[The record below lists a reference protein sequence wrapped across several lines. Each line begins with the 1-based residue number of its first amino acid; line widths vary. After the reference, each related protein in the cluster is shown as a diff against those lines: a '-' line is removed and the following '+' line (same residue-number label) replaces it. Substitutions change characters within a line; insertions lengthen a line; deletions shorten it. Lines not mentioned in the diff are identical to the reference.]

1 MIHLKRFSASG
12 RYGNRS
18 KLDDFVDAPL
28 QGLDMAPMITGSN
41 ADDRIYDLF
50 AVSNHF
56 GGLGGGHCNAF
67 LT

>member
-1 MIHLKRFSASG
+1 LKRFSASG

-28 QGLDMAPMITGSN
+28 TGLDMAPMITGSN
-41 ADDRIYDLF
+41 TGNQIYDLF

-56 GGLGGGHCNAF
+56 GGLGGGHCNDF
-67 LT
+67 VT